1 TSVTQQEGANQLS
14 RLYYGAPGD
23 RVTAAVGGRVISAGW
38 QAGRGNQV
46 QILDDSG
53 VTWVYSHLQSVTA
66 VAGSVVETGD
76 QLGTVGNTGWASG
89 YYLEL
94 EMWYAGQPVNLN
106 QQL

>member
-1 TSVTQQEGANQLS
+1 M
-14 RLYYGAPGD
+14 
-23 RVTAAVGGRVISAGW
+23 
-38 QAGRGNQV
+38 